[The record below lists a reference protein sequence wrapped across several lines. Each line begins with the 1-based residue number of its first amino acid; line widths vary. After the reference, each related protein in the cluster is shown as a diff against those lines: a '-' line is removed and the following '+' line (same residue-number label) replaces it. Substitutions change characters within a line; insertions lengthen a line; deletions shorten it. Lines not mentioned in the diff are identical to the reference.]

1 MVILAFP
8 LLAGPGAITSAKLS
22 FQTAGLP
29 VTMRS
34 IAIANV
40 VTYDIIYL
48 TATAYRVLGRRGSLI
63 ITRVF
68 IVLVAAIA
76 V

>member
-22 FQTAGLP
+22 FQTAGLA

-48 TATAYRVLGRRGSLI
+48 TATNRLQSTWQ
-63 ITRVF
+63 TRF
-68 IVLVAAIA
+68 IDYH
-76 V
+76 